1 MADAA
6 ATTIRHDTGERH
18 RRKYADRNP
27 LQRLAL
33 GRFHDEAAAAIR
45 ALAPKSILDFGCGE
59 ALLVEKLAERGV
71 DLTGYV
77 GVDLRAEAISDAKRR
92 CPDLAFA
99 EADIFSWPADGRR
112 FELVLASQVMEH
124 LIEPRRNLQRLCSLA
139 LGRLLLTVPLE
150 PWFQL
155 LNLARG
161 RDLARLGNHP
171 EHVNRWSLDGF
182 RDFVAAE
189 AAVEKA
195 WTVFPFIFVI
205 ARPK

>member
-6 ATTIRHDTGERH
+6 ATTIRHDSGERH

-45 ALAPKSILDFGCGE
+45 DLAPRSILDFGCGE
-59 ALLVEKLAERGV
+59 ALLVEKLLERNV
-71 DLTGYV
+71 DLAGYV
-77 GVDLRAEAISDAKRR
+77 GVDLRREAIRDAKTRF
-92 CPDLAFA
+92 PQMAFA
-99 EADIFSWPADGRR
+99 EADIFAWPADGRR
-112 FELVLASQVMEH
+112 FDLVLASQVLEH
-124 LIEPRRNLQRLCSLA
+124 LIEPRRYLQRLSTLCN
-139 LGRLLLTVPLE
+139 GKLLLTVPLE

-161 RDLARLGNHP
+161 RDVTRLGNHP
-171 EHVNRWSLDGF
+171 EHINRWSFEAF
-182 RDFVAAE
+182 RDFVAAD
-189 AAVEKA
+189 AVIEKA
-195 WTVFPFIFVI
+195 WAVFPFTFVV